1 MREGSMDI
9 VLNKVMKR
17 RESLIKT
24 LTTQMKG
31 TQPFAEIKLSPELQL
46 WAINNLHPNDMQ
58 NFINE
63 FGQDRV
69 GYMLYQMN
77 ELKMKQGLRQL

>member
-1 MREGSMDI
+1 MARKSSVSDVI
-9 VLNKVMKR
+9 SR
-17 RESLIKT
+17 RF
-24 LTTQMKG
+24 KG
-31 TQPFAEIKLSPELQL
+31 TNPFASMKLTPQIKL
-46 WAINNLHPNDMQ
+46 WARDNLHPNDMQ

-77 ELKMKQGLRQL
+77 ELKMKQGLK